1 MFSVALAGIVSNES
15 TRADDRV
22 RTGDLNLGKVPRYQL
37 RYVRILRDGVVARSR
52 SAKSSLWRVQ
62 PPKQRLCEIR

>member
-37 RYVRILRDGVVARSR
+37 RYVRTFKSRFTART
-52 SAKSSLWRVQ
+52 
-62 PPKQRLCEIR
+62 

>member
-1 MFSVALAGIVSNES
+1 MRTNLGMVKTV

-37 RYVRILRDGVVARSR
+37 RYI
-52 SAKSSLWRVQ
+52 RV
-62 PPKQRLCEIR
+62 LSNTIT